1 MNTPPATRSIRRE
14 ENPYKSQVARIDL
27 SGEKDRYRMTESKRE
42 ESWPIARLEP
52 DARNARTHDE
62 AQIAQLAE
70 SLKEFGWTT
79 RILVQSSGKIIAGH
93 GRILAA
99 HSLGFEEAPVTIAD
113 GWSDAQIRRY
123 MLLDNKIA
131 LNAGWDQGLLK
142 LELESLRSLGEDIGA
157 LAFSDDE
164 LAKILGTAS
173 AGGADHPKLADRFL
187 IAPFSVF
194 NAREG
199 WWQNRKRA
207 WISMGIKSEL
217 GRDDA
222 KEGIRLGTK
231 NKKSA
236 APGGSKRVARY
247 EDGKRITGLVSDSDV
262 SIFDPVLCEIA
273 YRWFCPRGG
282 LVLDPFAGGSVRGI
296 VAAKLGKNYRGHEL
310 RSEQCAANQAQSK
323 SILAKRSA
331 FHPRWIEGDSRKT
344 LPKFAKEK
352 ADLIFTCPPY
362 ADLERYSDDPLDLS
376 TMAYSDFLQAYRQI
390 IKLSCDQL
398 AANRF
403 AVIVVGE
410 VRGKNG
416 AYYNFVGDTVDAFL
430 RAGLSYYN
438 EAILI
443 TAIGSLPI
451 RAAEGFGK
459 SRKLGKTHQNILVFC
474 KGDPKKATAACG
486 EVDVADAL
494 AAAKSET
501 PLSLDAPGS

>member
-1 MNTPPATRSIRRE
+1 MQESA
-14 ENPYKSQVARIDL
+14 
-27 SGEKDRYRMTESKRE
+27 SKRE
-42 ESWPIARLEP
+42 EIWPIARLEP

-62 AQIAQLAE
+62 DQIAQLQE

-79 RILVQSSGKIIAGH
+79 RILVQPSGKIIAGH

-99 HSLGFEEAPVTIAD
+99 HALGYEEAPVTIAD

-131 LNAGWDQGLLK
+131 LNAGWDSSLLK
-142 LELESLRSLGEDIGA
+142 LELESLRSLGEDISA
-157 LAFSDDE
+157 LAFSEDE
-164 LAKILGTAS
+164 LAKILGTARAS
-173 AGGADHPKLADRFL
+173 GADHPKLADRFL

-199 WWQNRKRA
+199 WWQDRKRA
-207 WISMGIKSEL
+207 WISIGIKSEL

-231 NKKSA
+231 NNRSA

-273 YRWFCPRGG
+273 YRWFLPRGG
-282 LVLDPFAGGSVRGI
+282 SVLDPFAGGSVRGI
-296 VAAKLGKNYRGHEL
+296 VAAKLGAKYRGHEL
-310 RSEQCAANQAQSK
+310 RAEQCAANLFQAKQILGRSK
-323 SILAKRSA
+323 LQPS
-331 FHPRWIEGDSRKT
+331 WVQGDSRKT
-344 LPKFAKEK
+344 LPKFKKES

-376 TMAYSDFLQAYRQI
+376 TMPYPKFRQEYFDI
-390 IKLSCDQL
+390 IRAACGQL
-398 AANRF
+398 REDRF

-416 AYYNFVGDTVDAFL
+416 AYYNFVADTIEAFG
-430 RAGLSYYN
+430 RAHLKYYN
-438 EAILI
+438 EAILL

-451 RAAEGFGK
+451 RAAEGFSK

-494 AAAKSET
+494 AAVKSET

>member
-1 MNTPPATRSIRRE
+1 MKALPDDVKAILRSPHQE
-14 ENPYKSQVARIDL
+14 EI
-27 SGEKDRYRMTESKRE
+27 
-42 ESWPIARLEP
+42 WPIARLEP
-52 DARNARTHDE
+52 DARNARTHSED
-62 AQIAQLAE
+62 QIQQLAD

-79 RILVQSSGKIIAGH
+79 RVLVQPSGKIIAGH
-93 GRILAA
+93 GRVLAA
-99 HSLGFEEAPVTIAD
+99 HLLGMEEAPVTIAD

-131 LNAGWDQGLLK
+131 ENAGWDRALLK

-164 LAKILGTAS
+164 LAKILGTARAS
-173 AGGADHPKLADRFL
+173 GEDHPKLADRFL

-199 WWQNRKRA
+199 WWQDRKRA
-207 WISMGIKSEL
+207 WISIGIKSEL

-222 KEGIRLGTK
+222 KEGIRLGTT

-273 YRWFCPRGG
+273 YRWFAPRGG
-282 LVLDPFAGGSVRGI
+282 LVVDPFAGGSVRGI
-296 VAAKLGKNYRGHEL
+296 VAAKLALRYRGHEL
-310 RSEQCAANQAQSK
+310 RAEQCQANEDQRK
-323 SILAKRSA
+323 SILGRSA
-331 FHPRWIEGDSRKT
+331 AGKSVAWICGDSRKT
-344 LPKFAKEK
+344 LPQFAAKGREK

-362 ADLERYSDDPLDLS
+362 ADLERYSDDPRDLS
-376 TMAYSDFLQAYRQI
+376 TMRYDKFLPAYREI

-398 AANRF
+398 AQDRF

-416 AYYNFVGDTVDAFL
+416 AYYSFVGDTIDAFL
-430 RAGLSYYN
+430 RCMGMKYYN

-451 RAAEGFGK
+451 RAAEGFSK

-501 PLSLDAPGS
+501 PLTLDAPGS